1 MAEDVTLS
9 DPLKKVI
16 KVTDNLSWDRDL
28 LGNIRKEN
36 PNLNINE
43 DNEVET
49 VSVKGKD
56 YFLFLTLL
64 GLPNVDIARGGAIQQ
79 KIVNP

>member
-16 KVTDNLSWDRDL
+16 KVTDNLSWDWDL

-36 PNLNINE
+36 PNLNINW
-43 DNEVET
+43 
-49 VSVKGKD
+49 VSMRITRSKRYLSRGKII
-56 YFLFLTLL
+56 FFS
-64 GLPNVDIARGGAIQQ
+64 LPY
-79 KIVNP
+79 

>member
-28 LGNIRKEN
+28 LDNMRKEN
-36 PNLNINE
+36 PNLNIK
-43 DNEVET
+43 
-49 VSVKGKD
+49 S
-56 YFLFLTLL
+56 
-64 GLPNVDIARGGAIQQ
+64 Q
-79 KIVNP
+79 KSYHME